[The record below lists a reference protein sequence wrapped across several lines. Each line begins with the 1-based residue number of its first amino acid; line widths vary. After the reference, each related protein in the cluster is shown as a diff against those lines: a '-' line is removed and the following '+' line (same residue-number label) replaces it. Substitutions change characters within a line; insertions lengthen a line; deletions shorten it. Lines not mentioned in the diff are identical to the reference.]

1 MENYPMYNATANND
15 YDSYPSVEEYKKIMN
30 KKGQINFAYAGG
42 GDVTGIPMRG
52 QVPIYANNAFN
63 RKWLLG
69 EDYNKTMYNPKVN
82 KEFLVKNGNG
92 SNTYRNMRS
101 NKSYLN
107 QEKDNS
113 YNSYNGY
120 ENDLTER
127 NYRRQNSFS
136 DFNRNLSIRNNNLN
150 EIKENENYQKNIK
163 QKIAA

>member
-1 MENYPMYNATANND
+1 
-15 YDSYPSVEEYKKIMN
+15 
-30 KKGQINFAYAGG
+30 
-42 GDVTGIPMRG
+42 
-52 QVPIYANNAFN
+52 
-63 RKWLLG
+63 
-69 EDYNKTMYNPKVN
+69 
-82 KEFLVKNGNG
+82 
-92 SNTYRNMRS
+92 MRS

-150 EIKENENYQKNIK
+150 EIKENENYQKNI
-163 QKIAA
+163 